1 MGVVDGVDE
10 FDPLFFNISPIEAEV
25 MDPQQRVFL
34 EEAWKALEDAGYS
47 DETMSAKKCGVFAGS
62 TMGEYQNIIAKAE
75 VTNEMDIFA
84 GISPSILPARIS
96 YFMNLT
102 GPSIALDTACSSS
115 LVAIHEACQS
125 ILHDECEMALA
136 GGVRLMLTPD
146 LHIQTSKSGMMSPN
160 GKCRPFDQSADG
172 IVLGEAVGVLVLKD
186 YDKAVADGDHIYGI
200 VRASGINQDGKT
212 NGITAPSALSQTM
225 LERSVY
231 EKGNINPEDIT
242 LIEAHGTGTKLGDP
256 IEVKALKESFGKYT
270 KKKHY
275 CALGSVKSNIGHT
288 TMAAGVSSVIKVLLA
303 MKNKQIPPLVN
314 YKQLNE
320 HIDLE
325 NSPFYINTELKD
337 WVVDEGKPR
346 MAAVSAFG
354 FSGTNCHLVIEEA
367 PAEY

>member
-1 MGVVDGVDE
+1 
-10 FDPLFFNISPIEAEV
+10 
-25 MDPQQRVFL
+25 
-34 EEAWKALEDAGYS
+34 
-47 DETMSAKKCGVFAGS
+47 
-62 TMGEYQNIIAKAE
+62 
-75 VTNEMDIFA
+75 
-84 GISPSILPARIS
+84 
-96 YFMNLT
+96 
-102 GPSIALDTACSSS
+102 
-115 LVAIHEACQS
+115 
-125 ILHDECEMALA
+125 
-136 GGVRLMLTPD
+136 MLTPD